1 MSAYIIIR
9 INITNPEAIKDYQV
23 STPPIV
29 EKYNG
34 KFIARGGEVVTLE
47 GQTEDRRIIMIE
59 FQTMS
64 EAKAFYNSP
73 EYTKV
78 KKLREGFAEAEFIA
92 VEGVN

>member
-9 INITNPEAIKDYQV
+9 INITNPEAIKDYQA

-34 KFIARGGEVVTLE
+34 KFIARGGEVITLE
-47 GQTEDRRIIMIE
+47 GQIESRRIIMIE

-64 EAKAFYNSP
+64 EAKAFYSSP

-78 KKLREGFAEAEFIA
+78 KKLREGFAEAEFVA